1 MAGCGN
7 VRSWENSM
15 LDVSTGAAPKRA
27 MVELSHGSSMVL
39 AVALILHAAAVGG
52 LLFFNQDSHTSK
64 ASRQQ
69 LRRNPHESIAVRNQ
83 KRFQSKRGRSNR
95 EHDGPRSLLRKQP
108 ANFKE
113 NYPLTMAGTAA
124 LIILRIFHVK
134 LDSNNISW
142 HDRKPS
148 RTSEPPR
155 SRESDK

>member
-1 MAGCGN
+1 
-7 VRSWENSM
+7 M

-69 LRRNPHESIAVRNQ
+69 LRRNPHESIAVRNR

-148 RTSEPPR
+148 HTSEPPR